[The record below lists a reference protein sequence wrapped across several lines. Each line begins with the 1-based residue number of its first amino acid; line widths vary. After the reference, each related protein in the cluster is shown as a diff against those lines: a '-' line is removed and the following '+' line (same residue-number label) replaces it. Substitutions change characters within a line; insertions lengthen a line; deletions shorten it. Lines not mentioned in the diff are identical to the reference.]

1 MVLLLVMCEVHT
13 SCTVWSTQAL
23 LTTTGLNGLPRG
35 WQVQWQAPVATVARL
50 VAPAPEQLGALQ
62 APAGTL
68 HSPGLR
74 APRAQAAAGAAG
86 PSARGPAAQPADP
99 EAPADVQSA
108 SLETGVTP
116 AADCPAA
123 VGSWRM
129 LAVHEPPVPL
139 GATCGEVGLAAGA
152 SYSVPCVGL
161 EPAALAA
168 PANMPGVRVEAE
180 AMPMAGL
187 EADQGVAAQASGSGV
202 PRACEEAAAVL
213 SLAAV
218 RQELAA
224 ARLVLS
230 PPSLAMHVWCV
241 SCGLRSLLNPI
252 ANLKKAHESSNML
265 CIFHCLVSTH
275 PRKQIVWCRTLLLSI
290 HR

>member
-1 MVLLLVMCEVHT
+1 VVLLLGMCEVHT
-13 SCTVWSTQAL
+13 SCTVWLTQAL

-35 WQVQWQAPVATVARL
+35 WQVRWQAPVATVAHL
-50 VAPAPEQLGALQ
+50 IAPAPEQLGALQ
-62 APAGTL
+62 APARTL
-68 HSPGLR
+68 HSSGLR

-99 EAPADVQSA
+99 EAPAVVQSA
-108 SLETGVTP
+108 SLETEVTP

-123 VGSWRM
+123 VGSWKM

-152 SYSVPCVGL
+152 LYSVPCVGL
-161 EPAALAA
+161 EPAALAT

-187 EADQGVAAQASGSGV
+187 ETDQGDAAQASGSGV

-213 SLAAV
+213 SLVAV

-224 ARLVLS
+224 AKLVLP

-241 SCGLRSLLNPI
+241 C
-252 ANLKKAHESSNML
+252 
-265 CIFHCLVSTH
+265 FHVEVPVDS
-275 PRKQIVWCRTLLLSI
+275 RR
-290 HR
+290 